1 MKKVGIALGGGSA
14 HGVAHIGV
22 LQVLQENGI
31 PIDFVAGCSA
41 GAIAGGLFCTGSD
54 MYMAGKLCA
63 SIDLSSFLD
72 VTIPKMGFMK
82 GEKAEQLVDMLT
94 KGKTIE
100 ECNPPFCAI
109 ACDLISGRCVPFT
122 KGKVSKAC
130 HASFA
135 IPGVFEPVELD
146 GMQLVDGGAMT
157 RVPIREVRAM
167 GAEYVIAVDVGYQG
181 WGHKK
186 AKNLVEVI
194 MNSFEMCDW
203 QVVEQLYQE
212 SDCLINPDL
221 RTIPLDNLEKAEE
234 CLMMGREATLAVV
247 DKIKEEIGL

>member
-1 MKKVGIALGGGSA
+1 
-14 HGVAHIGV
+14 
-22 LQVLQENGI
+22 
-31 PIDFVAGCSA
+31 
-41 GAIAGGLFCTGSD
+41 
-54 MYMAGKLCA
+54 
-63 SIDLSSFLD
+63 
-72 VTIPKMGFMK
+72 
-82 GEKAEQLVDMLT
+82 
-94 KGKTIE
+94 
-100 ECNPPFCAI
+100 
-109 ACDLISGRCVPFT
+109 
-122 KGKVSKAC
+122 
-130 HASFA
+130 
-135 IPGVFEPVELD
+135 
-146 GMQLVDGGAMT
+146 MT

-247 DKIKEEIGL
+247 DKIKEEIGM